1 MLPGCGL
8 RGCRAGL
15 GIAMSLREMREMRDA
30 EPRNLS
36 RERRAQHR
44 EACIAAVKRSG
55 YYGAV
60 AWHVARP
67 ATPDPKHADVSK
79 RAWQKIETQWR
90 MDLKAFA
97 AGGLYKVGA
106 AWADGPLRAPN
117 TQPMYVDLPVSAE
130 GVAFAPFPNE
140 PLRVPWPPER
150 ERRRSR
156 SPCGANEEC
165 NEEVWQRRMAHR
177 LAGVASIKRS
187 ADYTTATAHAH
198 VPRPRTPD
206 ATDRKLSKR
215 AWERGVQQWRMDL
228 KGVVQNLPIPVGD
241 LAGTIAS

>member
-1 MLPGCGL
+1 MWPPGLQEYCEVVDQE
-8 RGCRAGL
+8 RQ
-15 GIAMSLREMREMRDA
+15 
-30 EPRNLS
+30 
-36 RERRAQHR
+36 ERRALHR
-44 EACIAAVKRSG
+44 EACIAAVKRSRD
-55 YYGAV
+55 YGAV
-60 AWHVARP
+60 ARHVARP
-67 ATPDPKHADVSK
+67 ATPDPRQADVSK
-79 RAWQKIETQWR
+79 RAWEKSVRQWR

-97 AGGLYKVGA
+97 AGGLAAAGT

-117 TQPMYVDLPVSAE
+117 AQPMYVDLPVSAE

-177 LAGVASIKRS
+177 LAGVAAIKRS
-187 ADYTTATAHAH
+187 ADYIMATAHAH

-215 AWERGVQQWRMDL
+215 AWERWVQQWRMDL
-228 KGVVQNLPIPVGD
+228 KGVAQNLPIPVGD

>member
-1 MLPGCGL
+1 M

-44 EACIAAVKRSG
+44 EACIAAVKHSG
-55 YYGAV
+55 DYGAV
-60 AWHVARP
+60 ARHVARP
-67 ATPDPKHADVSK
+67 ATPDPRQADVSK
-79 RAWQKIETQWR
+79 RAWEKIVRQWR

-97 AGGLYKVGA
+97 AGGLYAAGA

-117 TQPMYVDLPVSAE
+117 TPPMYVDLPVWAD
-130 GVAFAPFPNE
+130 GVAFVRAPAAE
-140 PLRVPWPPER
+140 ALRVPWPPER
-150 ERRRSR
+150 ERRMSR
-156 SPCGANEEC
+156 SPRGANEEC
-165 NEEVWQRRMAHR
+165 NEEVWQRRMMHR
-177 LAGVASIKRS
+177 LAGVAAVKRS
-187 ADYTTATAHAH
+187 NDYIMATDHAH

-215 AWERGVQQWRMDL
+215 AWERWVQQWRMDL
-228 KGVVQNLPIPVGD
+228 KGVAQNLPIPVGD